1 MRAMRLLIVNPNS
14 TASMT
19 RAIGAAGRA
28 VAAAGT
34 EIVAVNP
41 QGSPP
46 AIQGAADGEAALPH
60 LLALHAAETARR
72 APAAAIIACFDDTGV
87 WELKASAPHPV
98 IGIGEAGMMAAALRG
113 RRFSVVTTLEVSV
126 PVIAENAAR
135 YGFAERCA
143 RVRASGVPVLALED
157 DPEASA
163 RAVRAEVL
171 RAAAED
177 GIEAVVLGCAGMA
190 HLAAGMAAEAGLPVI
205 DGVAAAVRLAE
216 AMHGLPGLGAAR
228 AA

>member
-1 MRAMRLLIVNPNS
+1 MRLLIVNPNS

-19 RAIGAAGRA
+19 RSIGAAARA
-28 VAAAGT
+28 VAGPGT
-34 EIVAVNP
+34 EIAAVNP
-41 QGSPP
+41 AGSPP

-60 LLALHAAETARR
+60 LLALHAAETARLS
-72 APAAAIIACFDDTGV
+72 PTAAIVACFDDTGV

-126 PVIAENAAR
+126 PVIAENAVR
-135 YGFAERCA
+135 YGFGERCTK
-143 RVRASGVPVLALED
+143 VRASGVPVLALEE

-163 RAVRAEVL
+163 RAVREEVL

-190 HLAAGMAAEAGLPVI
+190 HLADGMARDAGLPVI

-216 AMHGLPGLGAAR
+216 ALHGLPGMR